1 MAEYRRFRRMGWLDI
16 LSCPKKRGWDDYEDS
31 EAMTRSVLVV
41 DDEPNIVISLEFLMK
56 QAGLEV
62 RTAVD
67 GRSALA
73 EVRAE
78 APSLVLLDIS
88 MPNGDG
94 FEVCRAI
101 RANPAWAD
109 VRIIMLTA
117 KGGDAE
123 RKEGLAAGADDYITK
138 PFSTREVLDRV
149 KALIG
154 A

>member
-1 MAEYRRFRRMGWLDI
+1 MDKYAIGVT
-16 LSCPKKRGWDDYEDS
+16 
-31 EAMTRSVLVV
+31 MTRSVLVV
-41 DDEPNIVISLEFLMK
+41 DDEPNIVLSLEFLMK

-67 GRSALA
+67 GRAALDS
-73 EVRAE
+73 VRAE
-78 APSLVLLDIS
+78 APNLVLLDIS

-101 RANPAWAD
+101 RANPAWAEI
-109 VRIIMLTA
+109 RIIMLTA
-117 KGGDAE
+117 KGGEAE

-149 KALIG
+149 KAQIAL
-154 A
+154 